1 MKNSI
6 KKAMYAGSFDP
17 FTNGHLDIVKEAAEL
32 FDQIFICIAKNPNK
46 QRKTDALV
54 MANAIEQ
61 TLKEN
66 NIDNAIV
73 VIHVGL
79 VADFC
84 AQNNIKYLVRG
95 LRNTSDYMYEENI
108 AKINA
113 EVNPNLKTVYFRA
126 KNDIIS
132 SSMVREL
139 YSFDRDVSQYIPPD
153 IARIL
158 S

>member
-1 MKNSI
+1 MWLRDFK
-6 KKAMYAGSFDP
+6 P
-17 FTNGHLDIVKEAAEL
+17 KEIYGVELSETAIEL
-32 FDQIFICIAKNPNK
+32 FKK
-46 QRKTDALV
+46 
-54 MANAIEQ
+54 

-84 AQNNIKYLVRG
+84 AQNNIGYLVRG

-108 AKINA
+108 AKINS

-139 YSFDRDVSQYIPPD
+139 YSFGKDVSQYIPPN
-153 IARIL
+153 IVKIL

>member
-1 MKNSI
+1 
-6 KKAMYAGSFDP
+6 
-17 FTNGHLDIVKEAAEL
+17 
-32 FDQIFICIAKNPNK
+32 
-46 QRKTDALV
+46 

-84 AQNNIKYLVRG
+84 AQNNIEYLVRG

-139 YSFDRDVSQYIPPD
+139 YSFGKDVSRYIPPN
-153 IARIL
+153 IMKIL
-158 S
+158 LENPLS